1 MTHAATLGVTWG
13 DPYAAFTYSGV
24 PWHLFAELDRMS
36 ALAGRTDANQ
46 TRLTDVFTGMVDVR
60 RTLQARR
67 PRRNALWR
75 YLPAN
80 IERLSRRFA
89 ELAPGLPEHDAVLQ
103 FGVAGIPTS
112 APLVAHVEIPVE
124 AAVSTPV
131 FARSYGFDH
140 FTDRQIA
147 AAVDGERAFLRA
159 CSVVWTNS
167 PWTASLLASADCPES
182 KIRWYPPGCGVTDPG
197 EIERTWDHLSIL
209 FIGKDWERKGGP
221 ELVEAFR
228 QVRAAD
234 PRAELTIVGAKP
246 DVREPGVTVLGYL
259 DKDVPADASAFDDA
273 IRRATVF
280 CLPSVWESTGIVYME
295 AAMYG
300 LPVVMVTGQGR
311 EQLFPADGGIVL
323 PDGEPDR
330 LAAALLDLAA
340 DPERMRAQ
348 GAAGRAHVLANYTW
362 PTVAARVAGF
372 VDEAVAAVA

>member
-1 MTHAATLGVTWG
+1 MTHARTLGVTWG

-36 ALAGRTDANQ
+36 ALSGRADANQ
-46 TRLTDVFTGMVDVR
+46 TRLTDVLHGMVDVR

-89 ELAPGLPEHDAVLQ
+89 ALTPQLPEHDAVLQ
-103 FGVAGIPTS
+103 FGVAGIPEGV
-112 APLVAHVEIPVE
+112 PLVAHVEIPVE

-131 FARSYGFDH
+131 FARSYGFDR
-140 FTDRQIA
+140 FTDREIA
-147 AAVDGERAFLRA
+147 AAIAGEREFLRA

-167 PWTASLLASADCPES
+167 PWTAAQLVSEDLPES
-182 KIRWYPPGCGVTDPG
+182 RIRWYPPGCGMADPG
-197 EIERTWDHLSIL
+197 EIERTWDHLSVL

-234 PRAELTIVGAKP
+234 PEAELTVVGAEP
-246 DVREPGVTVLGYL
+246 DVDEPGVTVLGYL
-259 DKDVPADASAFDDA
+259 DKDVPADAARLDAA

-295 AAMYG
+295 AALYG
-300 LPVVMVTGQGR
+300 LPVVMLAGQGR
-311 EQLFPADGGIVL
+311 EALFPADGGVVL
-323 PDGEPDR
+323 PDGDPGR
-330 LAAALLDLAA
+330 LAATLLELGA
-340 DPERMRAQ
+340 DPDRMRAQ
-348 GAAGRAHVLANYTW
+348 GAAGRAYVLEHYTW